1 MKRLRQTARTKRN
14 ASASPRHRRE
24 RAQMAGGA
32 WGEPRRPN
40 KHARTNVSHETL
52 RGTPRFGAGSRL
64 QLHVEPH
71 GFGRSPTTDPTGPRC
86 PRFDGKTPASW
97 QQSTGLVIPPSDS
110 LDVSRTRAGET
121 PSIAFGKPEAPQ
133 PGPRQNCQTGRF
145 LPPDVVFAVKPP
157 ALRWTISSSF
167 RVRGFPCLFASCLPI
182 CYFRGLQFT
191 KHALVHH
198 MIFNVNFY
206 NSFSKRKAP
215 LLFSLHLLTP

>member
-32 WGEPRRPN
+32 WGEPRRAN

-121 PSIAFGKPEAPQ
+121 PPIALGKPEAPQ
-133 PGPRQNCQTGRF
+133 PGPSQNCQTGRF
-145 LPPDVVFAVKPP
+145 LPLDVVFAVKPP

-167 RVRGFPCLFASCLPI
+167 RVRVFP
-182 CYFRGLQFT
+182 
-191 KHALVHH
+191 
-198 MIFNVNFY
+198 
-206 NSFSKRKAP
+206 
-215 LLFSLHLLTP
+215 